1 MFCDWFRTFMENGG
15 KKRNMASFVEKS
27 SMTEGKNNICRK
39 VGY

>member
-1 MFCDWFRTFMENGG
+1 VIGSEHSWRMGG
-15 KKRNMASFVEKS
+15 KRNMASFVKKKS